1 MDIICNI
8 VLIIL
13 AADLTGTIFALI
25 WFAMLK
31 YFDKYLRAD
40 IINFSLKVV
49 IISFFIPS
57 MVILLWL
64 KVHIF
69 SGLEN
74 YYALYT
80 DFMRVFSAALLIVLI
95 FNLVKLLIKWI
106 KKLRSFK
113 SMIAFNAKADDEVQ
127 SLATEIRKNL
137 KIKRKIKV
145 YVSIGALSPFIFGF
159 FRPAIYIGLK
169 KYDTEDLKIMLTHEL
184 NHYKQG
190 DPYIKPMTNIMC
202 CIHWFNPLAR
212 MIKKQYDIFSEAGCD
227 YKCLKKVGFSSDNYF
242 ECLLKVNSDALG
254 EMASFV
260 SMSGTK
266 GSIYERAVL
275 AVKYTLRDFKKGILA
290 LILAL
295 AILSSSIAVYA
306 ATDITETAFNYI
318 YINSSEQTEEKIVV
332 CDDGFDEHIVTGI
345 KIDDM
350 EYAHNFL
357 GLDCGNGKVREYFTD
372 EILNANQKLIYFKL
386 TNINRCGKVLI
397 NVNGENVSSNVS
409 TVNLKVGFVEPDG
422 AIRYIEGSDII
433 THTFVLYKLGDY
445 KVYIENKGSEP
456 INIGT
461 YITYY
466 PREED

>member
-49 IISFFIPS
+49 IISFYIPS
-57 MVILLWL
+57 MVIILLVKSYL
-64 KVHIF
+64 F
-69 SGLEN
+69 SGFEN
-74 YYALYT
+74 YYAQYT
-80 DFMRVFSAALLIVLI
+80 DTMRALSVIVLIVLL

-127 SLATEIRKNL
+127 SVATEIRKKL
-137 KIKRKIKV
+137 RIKRKIKV
-145 YVSIGALSPFIFGF
+145 YVSMGALSPFIYGF

-190 DPYIKPMTNIMC
+190 DPYIKPVTNIMC

-227 YKCLKKVGFSSDNYF
+227 YKCLKKAGFSSDDYF

-266 GSIYERAVL
+266 GGIYERAVL

-290 LILAL
+290 LILAA
-295 AILSSSIAVYA
+295 AIIISSITVYA

-318 YINSSEQTEEKIVV
+318 YINSSEQTEEEIVV
-332 CDDGFDEHIVTGI
+332 CDDGFDEHIITGSKADI
-345 KIDDM
+345 EYSKICQ
-350 EYAHNFL
+350 E
-357 GLDCGNGKVREYFTD
+357 LDCSNGYVRKYFTD
-372 EILNANQKLIYFKL
+372 DILDTNQKNIYSKL
-386 TNINRCGKVLI
+386 TDVYEYGRIVINMNADNIPSDDEAVKL
-397 NVNGENVSSNVS
+397 NVGI
-409 TVNLKVGFVEPDG
+409 VEPDG
-422 AIRYIEGSDII
+422 VIRYIEGTDII
-433 THTFVLYKLGDY
+433 GHTFKISKSGDY
-445 KVYIENKGSEP
+445 KVYIENEGSEP
-456 INIGT
+456 IKIGGTVT
-461 YITYY
+461 YS

>member
-13 AADLTGTIFALI
+13 AADLTGTIFALV

-31 YFDKYLRAD
+31 YFDRYLRAD

-49 IISFFIPS
+49 IISFYIPS
-57 MVILLWL
+57 MVIILWL

-80 DFMRVFSAALLIVLI
+80 DFMRVFSAALLIVLL
-95 FNLVKLLIKWI
+95 FNLVKLLVKWI

-113 SMIAFNAKADDEVQ
+113 GMIAFNAKADDEVQ
-127 SLATEIRKNL
+127 SVATEIRKKL
-137 KIKRKIKV
+137 KIRRKIKV
-145 YVSIGALSPFIFGF
+145 YVSIGALSPFIYGF

-202 CIHWFNPLAR
+202 CIHWFNPLTR

-227 YKCLKKVGFSSDNYF
+227 YKCLKKAGFSSDDYF

-266 GSIYERAVL
+266 GGIYERAVL

-290 LILAL
+290 LILSV

-332 CDDGFDEHIVTGI
+332 CDDGFTEHIKVDITKDNI
-345 KIDDM
+345 EDAQVYQEM
-350 EYAHNFL
+350 
-357 GLDCGNGKVREYFTD
+357 DCYNGYESKNFTD
-372 EILNANQKLIYFKL
+372 EILNANQKFIYFKM
-386 TNINRCGKVLI
+386 TDVNDYGRIVI
-397 NVNGENVSSNVS
+397 NVNVDNLASDGEAVK
-409 TVNLKVGFVEPDG
+409 LKVGIIEPDG
-422 AIRYIEGSDII
+422 VVRYIEGTDIT
-433 THTFVLYKLGDY
+433 THTFVISKCGDY
-445 KVYIENKGSEP
+445 KVYIENESSESIQ
-456 INIGT
+456 INA
-461 YITYY
+461 YITYL
-466 PREED
+466 PGEED

>member
-49 IISFFIPS
+49 IISFYIPS
-57 MVILLWL
+57 MVIILSIKSYL
-64 KVHIF
+64 F
-69 SGLEN
+69 SGFEN
-74 YYALYT
+74 YYAQYT
-80 DFMRVFSAALLIVLI
+80 DTMRIISVIVLIVLL

-106 KKLRSFK
+106 KKLMSFK

-127 SLATEIRKNL
+127 GVAAEIRKKL
-137 KIKRKIKV
+137 KIRRKIKV

-159 FRPAIYIGLK
+159 FRPGIYIGLK

-227 YKCLKKVGFSSDNYF
+227 YKCLKKAGFSSEDYF
-242 ECLLKVNSDALG
+242 ECLLKVNHDALG

-266 GSIYERAVL
+266 VGIYERAVL
-275 AVKYTLRDFKKGILA
+275 AVKYTLRDFKKGILT
-290 LILAL
+290 LISVA
-295 AILSSSIAVYA
+295 AILSSSIVVYA
-306 ATDITETAFNYI
+306 ATDITENAFNYI
-318 YINSSEQTEEKIVV
+318 YINSSKQTEEEIVV
-332 CDDGFDEHIVTGI
+332 CDDGFVEHIITNGKEDNI
-345 KIDDM
+345 
-350 EYAHNFL
+350 EYAQEYL
-357 GLDCGNGKVREYFTD
+357 ELDCNKGKTRKDFFGEK
-372 EILNANQKLIYFKL
+372 INANQKFIYFML
-386 TNINRCGKVLI
+386 TDVNDYGRVVV
-397 NVNGENVSSNVS
+397 NVNVDNLPSDGENIK
-409 TVNLKVGFVEPDG
+409 LKVGIVEPDG
-422 AIRYIEGSDII
+422 VIRYIEGDDII
-433 THTFVLYKLGDY
+433 THTFKISKSGDY
-445 KVYIENKGSEP
+445 KVYIENEGSEP
-456 INIGT
+456 VNIGGTAT
-461 YITYY
+461 YS

>member
-318 YINSSEQTEEKIVV
+318 YINSSEQIEEKIVL
-332 CDDGFDEHIVTGI
+332 CDDGFAEHIIIG
-345 KIDDM
+345 DEEDL
-350 EYAHNFL
+350 EYAHIYQEI
-357 GLDCGNGKVREYFTD
+357 DCDSGEARNYFTD
-372 EILNANQKLIYFKL
+372 EVLNPNYKLIYFGL
-386 TNINRCGKVLI
+386 MEVNSYGRVVV
-397 NVNGENVSSNVS
+397 NVNKDDLSSNAES
-409 TVNLKVGFVEPDG
+409 VNLRVGIIEPNKV
-422 AIRYIEGSDII
+422 IRYIEGKDII
-433 THTFVLYKLGDY
+433 THTFILSQTGEYKLF
-445 KVYIENKGSEP
+445 IENKGSEAVSV
-456 INIGT
+456 GAYVT
-461 YITYY
+461 YR

>member
-49 IISFFIPS
+49 IISFYIPS

-64 KVHIF
+64 KVHFF

-80 DFMRVFSAALLIVLI
+80 DFMRVFSAALLIVLL

-190 DPYIKPMTNIMC
+190 DPYIKPIANIMC
-202 CIHWFNPLAR
+202 CIHWFNPLTR
-212 MIKKQYDIFSEAGCD
+212 LIKKQYDIFSETGCD
-227 YKCLKKVGFSSDNYF
+227 YKCLKKAGFSSDDYF
-242 ECLLKVNSDALG
+242 ECLLKVNNDALG

-266 GSIYERAVL
+266 GGIYERAVL
-275 AVKYTLRDFKKGILA
+275 AVKYTLKDFKKGILA
-290 LILAL
+290 LILSG
-295 AILSSSIAVYA
+295 AIITSSIAVYA
-306 ATDITETAFNYI
+306 ATDVTETAFNYI
-318 YINSSEQTEEKIVV
+318 YVNSSKQTEEEIVV
-332 CDDGFDEHIVTGI
+332 CDDGFAEHIITE
-345 KIDDM
+345 KNEDDIDKAKTYQ
-350 EYAHNFL
+350 E
-357 GLDCGNGKVREYFTD
+357 LDCSKEYVRKYFTD
-372 EILNANQKLIYFKL
+372 EILNSNQRLIYFKL
-386 TNINRCGKVLI
+386 TGVNDYGRIVV
-397 NVNGENVSSNVS
+397 NVNVDNVSSDGEAVK
-409 TVNLKVGFVEPDG
+409 LKVGIIESDG
-422 AIRYIEGSDII
+422 DIRYISGTDII
-433 THTFVLYKLGDY
+433 THTFNVSELGDH
-445 KVYIENKGSEP
+445 KVYIENTNDES
-456 INIGT
+456 ININAT
-461 YITYY
+461 IAYL

>member
-25 WFAMLK
+25 WFAMLR

-49 IISFFIPS
+49 IIGFYIPS
-57 MVILLWL
+57 MVIILLIKSYL
-64 KVHIF
+64 F
-69 SGLEN
+69 SGFEN
-74 YYALYT
+74 YYAQYT
-80 DFMRVFSAALLIVLI
+80 DAMRIISVIVLIVLI

-127 SLATEIRKNL
+127 SVAIEIRKKL
-137 KIKRKIKV
+137 KIRRKIKV

-212 MIKKQYDIFSEAGCD
+212 MIKKQYDIFSETGCD
-227 YKCLKKVGFSSDNYF
+227 YKCLKKAGFSSDDYF

-275 AVKYTLRDFKKGILA
+275 AVKYTLKDFKKGILA
-290 LILAL
+290 LILAV

-318 YINSSEQTEEKIVV
+318 YVNSSKQTEEKIVV
-332 CDDGFDEHIVTGI
+332 CDDGFDEHIITGD
-345 KIDDM
+345 KEVDLK
-350 EYAHNFL
+350 YAQKCL
-357 GLDCGNGKVREYFTD
+357 ELDCLNGKTREFFTD
-372 EILNANQKLIYFKL
+372 KILNADQKLIYFKL
-386 TNINRCGKVLI
+386 TNINSCGKVLI

-445 KVYIENKGSEP
+445 KVYIENDGSEP
-456 INIGT
+456 IKIGAT
-461 YITYY
+461 ITYY